1 MADEQRALMA
11 TSTVLLFEELFDSM
25 IEQEVQE
32 MGNSDSDDALLIA
45 VLGKDRFPLNRVR
58 IVGYFEVVVPSY
70 SPDCF
75 RCHFRMSRESLAFL
89 EGMLRVRPE
98 MIPYQAHDHG
108 DRAPVRLRK
117 QILITIWMLA
127 NPECIRSVSDRF
139 DIRRSTCCEVYMR
152 VCTAITNNLA
162 QRFID
167 LSERNDARNTI
178 QKFKEERGF
187 PGILGAI
194 DGIHIPIQ
202 APFKDSEQYIST
214 CGFPGSVH
222 DARVFRNSPL
232 FVDAERNRDLL
243 FPGNSHLIGDAA
255 YPLKPWI
262 LTPYK
267 DTGRLT
273 RQQQHYNFIH
283 SSTRMVIERSL
294 ALLKKISEAQNI
306 HAETKN

>member
-45 VLGKDRFPLNRVR
+45 VLGKSRFPLNRVR

-75 RCHFRMSRESLAFL
+75 RCHFRMSRESVAFL

-117 QILITIWMLA
+117 QILIIICMLA
-127 NPECIRSVSDRF
+127 NRECIRSVSDRF

-167 LSERNDARNTI
+167 LPERNDARNTI

-202 APFKDSEQYIST
+202 APFNDSEQYIST
-214 CGFPGSVH
+214 
-222 DARVFRNSPL
+222 
-232 FVDAERNRDLL
+232 
-243 FPGNSHLIGDAA
+243 
-255 YPLKPWI
+255 
-262 LTPYK
+262 
-267 DTGRLT
+267 
-273 RQQQHYNFIH
+273 
-283 SSTRMVIERSL
+283 
-294 ALLKKISEAQNI
+294 
-306 HAETKN
+306 

>member
-1 MADEQRALMA
+1 M
-11 TSTVLLFEELFDSM
+11 
-25 IEQEVQE
+25 
-32 MGNSDSDDALLIA
+32 
-45 VLGKDRFPLNRVR
+45 
-58 IVGYFEVVVPSY
+58 
-70 SPDCF
+70 
-75 RCHFRMSRESLAFL
+75 
-89 EGMLRVRPE
+89 
-98 MIPYQAHDHG
+98 
-108 DRAPVRLRK
+108 
-117 QILITIWMLA
+117 
-127 NPECIRSVSDRF
+127 
-139 DIRRSTCCEVYMR
+139 
-152 VCTAITNNLA
+152 A

-167 LSERNDARNTI
+167 LPERNDARNTI

-187 PGILGAI
+187 PSILGAI

-232 FVDAERNRDLL
+232 FVDVERNRDLL

-273 RQQQHYNFIH
+273 RQQQHCNFIH